1 MPLPKRQHAAQQ
13 GLRLPA
19 RLLCTHSALHSS
31 AAACPWG
38 LGPLLE
44 RCPAP
49 LHPPPACLAA
59 PGPYELS
66 ERHALGVGM
75 GKHVFLAYMQGKLG

>member
-19 RLLCTHSALHSS
+19 RLLCTRSAPHSS

-38 LGPLLE
+38 LQALLKY
-44 RCPAP
+44 RN
-49 LHPPPACLAA
+49 
-59 PGPYELS
+59 S
-66 ERHALGVGM
+66 
-75 GKHVFLAYMQGKLG
+75 